1 MKNIQLMVVLVTG
14 LISCTTQ
21 DDEITLGKYRITYK
35 ANVESGLWFGSYTDS
50 AGNSVC
56 LCEQP
61 YQPDGWLHS
70 FATNEIPQELMFEV
84 ESEFYV
90 DSTIVDKPDV
100 TASIYINGEL
110 MKTRT
115 NTLADG
121 KTRVIVLNGIADIVQ
136 PLDLEMSSR

>member
-1 MKNIQLMVVLVTG
+1 MVVLVTG

-61 YQPDGWLHS
+61 YQLDGWLHS
-70 FATNEIPQELMFEV
+70 FATSEIPQELMFEV

-110 MKTRT
+110 MKTRI
-115 NTLADG
+115 NALADG